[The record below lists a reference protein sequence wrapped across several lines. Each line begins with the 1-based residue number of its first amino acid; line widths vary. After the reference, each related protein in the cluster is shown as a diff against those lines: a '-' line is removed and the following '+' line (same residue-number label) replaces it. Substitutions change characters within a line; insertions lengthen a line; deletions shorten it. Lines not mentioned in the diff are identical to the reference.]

1 MAEWRWA
8 TDFFDKLGVIEEF
21 FEEEGLVSSSWQD
34 EKDRSA
40 FSEDMEK
47 LFTGRRSDFVCRSVQ
62 ELMK

>member
-1 MAEWRWA
+1 
-8 TDFFDKLGVIEEF
+8 VIEEF